1 MVFTFRTAQNP
12 LIFPLW
18 LVVGGVVWYIQQAPQ
33 DARLLG
39 SPGGIDMLL
48 SMTRTLPEKI
58 LRTTDTSLFWQ
69 HPQSEPMVFFIYK
82 VCLNSPH
89 LPYKMASNHEN
100 VRFWWEFSKFS
111 YFSHD
116 YGFIMLLVFKNISKS
131 FQKSF
136 FMFVT
141 PKMTLLCVKT
151 QKTIFFQNPIF
162 GAQIPLKFLTT
173 SYTIWH
179 SFFQSLMISSL
190 KM

>member
-1 MVFTFRTAQNP
+1 MWAVETYLVDEKHHRLALGVLSKKWSARCSQKFFAGRVLVIDNNISMPPGDPRSRASCGACWIYHTTPPTTSHKGKIKGFWAVLKVKTMDFELFR
-12 LIFPLW
+12 
-18 LVVGGVVWYIQQAPQ
+18 
-33 DARLLG
+33 
-39 SPGGIDMLL
+39 
-48 SMTRTLPEKI
+48 
-58 LRTTDTSLFWQ
+58 
-69 HPQSEPMVFFIYK
+69 
-82 VCLNSPH
+82 
-89 LPYKMASNHEN
+89 
-100 VRFWWEFSKFS
+100 RFWREFSKFS
-111 YFSHD
+111 YFFHD
-116 YGFIMLLVFKNISKS
+116 YGFVMLLVFKNISKS